1 MVAVAIVGAGVIGAV
16 GSSVASSNAAGAQED
31 AANQANA
38 TDQQQY
44 YQTRSDLLPYNT
56 AGQNA
61 LNSLVSNNYY
71 NNPLTLPTV
80 PQPMTEAQLEQTP
93 GYQFNLTQGLKAT
106 QNAAAARGL
115 GVSGAAL
122 KGAAS
127 YATGL
132 ADSTYQNQFNN
143 AQAIFGD
150 QQTNFQNQQ
159 TQQQNNY
166 NRLLGIGSLGENAA
180 AQTGNVGSSLAAN
193 EASNTVGAGNA
204 AAASNIAT
212 GNAIGNAANSVS
224 NAYLTNAFL
233 QGNGGAGGIYGDS
246 SQYVGG

>member
-1 MVAVAIVGAGVIGAV
+1 MVAAAIVGAGVVGAV
-16 GSSVASSNAAGAQED
+16 GSSIASGNAADAQTS

-44 YQTRSDLLPYNT
+44 NQTRSDLLPYNT

-61 LNSLVSNNYY
+61 LGTLASNNYY
-71 NNPLTLPTV
+71 NNALTLPTA

-132 ADSTYQNQFNN
+132 ADSTYQNQFAN
-143 AQAIFGD
+143 AQTLFGD
-150 QQTNFQNQQ
+150 AQTNYQNQQ

-166 NRLLGIGSLGENAA
+166 NRLMGIGSLGENAGA
-180 AQTGNVGSSLAAN
+180 TTGNIGSSLAAN
-193 EASNTVGAGNA
+193 QASNTVGAGNA
-204 AAASNIAT
+204 QGAASIAT
-212 GNAIGNAANSVS
+212 GNAVGNAANSVS

-233 QGNGGAGGIYGDS
+233 QGNGGADAGGGFF
-246 SQYVGG
+246 